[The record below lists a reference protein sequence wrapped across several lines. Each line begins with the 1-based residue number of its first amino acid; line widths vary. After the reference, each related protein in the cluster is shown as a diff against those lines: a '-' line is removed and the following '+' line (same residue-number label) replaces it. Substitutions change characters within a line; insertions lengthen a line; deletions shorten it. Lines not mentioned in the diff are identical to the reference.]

1 MKHDLTPGTWQDD
14 TGDPISIILA
24 ATSDEGIK
32 TPAGQILPRICTLLN
47 GAAAPSPVRIG
58 PHPSTTMLIMVLQWG
73 GRGGFALLHS

>member
-58 PHPSTTMLIMVLQWG
+58 PHPITTMSIMVLQWG
-73 GRGGFALLHS
+73 GCGGFALLHP